1 MKKENFKL
9 FKEAFSRVKNMP
21 TSTLKIMTI
30 FMLKI
35 INSTIKEI
43 KEILSKGNKTCKTW
57 VNFMR
62 ERIQWTTHKMNN
74 LFRMSQ
80 EENSHR

>member
-35 INSTIKEI
+35 INSTTKEI
-43 KEILSKGNKTCKTW
+43 KEIKSKGNKICKTW

-62 ERIQWTTHKMNN
+62 ERIQWTTRKMNN
-74 LFRMSQ
+74 HFRMSQ
-80 EENSHR
+80 AESSHR